1 MQFWYFYCLFVCFLF
16 VFVYFCFCF
25 FLFNNPVSSRIC
37 KLPIRCEIHNCT
49 FKNTNKV
56 SIIIIVIIIN
66 SLACS
71 RLRDSGVREIE
82 NVITPLYFRAPYTY
96 SSSLLSDNLV
106 PRVLS
111 YPPYKTSRAGRREP
125 WERGWLS
132 ESLEQAINF
141 FTWCFS

>member
-1 MQFWYFYCLFVCFLF
+1 MFIF
-16 VFVYFCFCF
+16 VFVF

-82 NVITPLYFRAPYTY
+82 KVITPLYFRAHYTY

-111 YPPYKTSRAGRREP
+111 YPPYKRVGRVGENPGNEVDYLKAWNRLLIFLHGVFPKSTSA
-125 WERGWLS
+125 S
-132 ESLEQAINF
+132 H
-141 FTWCFS
+141 